1 MRTNKTSFILL
12 ELLLVILILS
22 LLYNSFVPKKQNG
35 NLKDLKRNL
44 TLQMK
49 YLRYQAL
56 IESKYNLNEN
66 KWFKK
71 LWTIK
76 FQRCRKSVGGFYYSI
91 YSDRNMQGHINRE
104 ETLKDPLSNKYI
116 YANNYCKENSKDS
129 KYTLLTKN
137 YNVEKINISCNNTN
151 SIGQISYD
159 YYSNIYTKLGE
170 RRSSLDTKAL
180 NSSCKIEFIDKYA
193 NKEEIYIEKNTGYIR

>member
-1 MRTNKTSFILL
+1 MRITKNSFIIL
-12 ELLLVILILS
+12 ELLLVILIIS
-22 LLYNSFVPKKQNG
+22 LLYKSFIPKKQNG

-44 TLQMK
+44 TLQIK

-56 IESKYNLNEN
+56 VDSKYDSNEY

-91 YSDRNMQGHINRE
+91 YSDKNMQGHINRD

-116 YANNYCKENSKDS
+116 YANNYCKENPNDS

-137 YNVEKINISCNNTN
+137 YDVEKINISCNNTS
-151 SIGQISYD
+151 SIGQLSFD

-170 RRSSLDTKAL
+170 RKNSLDTKPL
-180 NSSCKIEFIDKYA
+180 KNSCKIEFIDKYS